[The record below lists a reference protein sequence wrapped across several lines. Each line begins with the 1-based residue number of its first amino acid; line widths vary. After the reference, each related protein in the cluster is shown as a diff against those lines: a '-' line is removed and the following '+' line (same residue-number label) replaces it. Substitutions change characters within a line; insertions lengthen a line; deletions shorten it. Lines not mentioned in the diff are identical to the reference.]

1 MPSKFEGKCFFCVFL
16 GSSHTQNLNRKQT
29 DPRMSQDGES
39 VGEIPGCLSSLM
51 WYGVMPLLD
60 YCTLSHEYGDT
71 LKTSHRPESIMQSLK
86 VVHKWWDCRRAMT
99 VVAWPLLW
107 AKRHA
112 TCPELSAWREIT
124 YWKEELQLK
133 RHMQVTSSTLASELA
148 VNLDKRKNEIEVLA
162 CHFLWLGLQM

>member
-1 MPSKFEGKCFFCVFL
+1 
-16 GSSHTQNLNRKQT
+16 
-29 DPRMSQDGES
+29 
-39 VGEIPGCLSSLM
+39 
-51 WYGVMPLLD
+51 
-60 YCTLSHEYGDT
+60 
-71 LKTSHRPESIMQSLK
+71 
-86 VVHKWWDCRRAMT
+86 MT

-162 CHFLWLGLQM
+162 CHFL